1 MLQTLREKTSGWF
14 ATVLLA
20 ALTVPFA
27 FFGIDQYLTQHNET
41 FVARL
46 QAPPSWWPSAPATWP
61 VTMLWQTD
69 TIEADEFR
77 TALERARQSARQRQG
92 DNFDPRAFESAENK
106 RTILDQLIDQHVLQM
121 TADRQGIAVSDA
133 QVRSTILGIPAFQG
147 DNGQFDKE
155 RYQQA
160 LASQGLTP
168 TKFDQQVRD
177 SLGSRLIPEHVAQ
190 SAFVTKTDM
199 QRIVRLLGEKRDVAF
214 VTLPA
219 PAPDTAPVSAQD
231 IQRWYDAHPASYRA
245 AETVSLEYV
254 DIDGST
260 LPVAA
265 TTDEA
270 SLRQRYEQEKARFV
284 QPEQRLA
291 SHILVKVPEG
301 ASAAAQKAAEAKAQ
315 QLAAQARQPGA
326 DFAALARADSED
338 TGSKAGGGDLGWVT
352 KGQMVKPF
360 EDALFAMKPGD
371 VSAPVKSQ
379 FGWHVIQLREVKA
392 GAQTPFE
399 QVRDQLAKEQA
410 DADREH
416 AFNDL
421 VGKIV
426 DQVYKNPTSLAPA
439 ARSAGLAVQK
449 LGPFARGQ
457 GSGIAANPALQRT
470 AFSESAIQDGTVSDP
485 IEIGPNHSV
494 LIRVVGHTEAHQRPL
509 AEVAPQVI
517 AAVRADRARRAAEAS
532 ADQLV
537 AALRQGKPLAE
548 LATARGMPAPSQL
561 PSLPRNVPLPD
572 PKTNEAVF
580 AVQAPAAG
588 QIAPGKAV
596 LDDGRIV
603 VFIVTRVTPG
613 SATDATPEQLQSM
626 QQQVAGMTGEADALA
641 LVAAL
646 RKRMQVTVAEDR
658 L

>member
-1 MLQTLREKTSGWF
+1 MLQTLRDKTSGWF

-77 TALERARQSARQRQG
+77 DALERARRLARQQQG
-92 DNFDPRAFESAENK
+92 DNFDPRAFESVDNK
-106 RTILDQLIDQHVLQM
+106 RNILDRLIDQHVLQM

-133 QVRSTILGIPAFQG
+133 QVRNAIMAIPAFQG

-155 RYQQA
+155 RYLQA
-160 LASQGLTP
+160 LAAQGMTPARFDKEVRESLASQLLP
-168 TKFDQQVRD
+168 QQ
-177 SLGSRLIPEHVAQ
+177 VAQ
-190 SAFVTKTDM
+190 SAFVTTSES
-199 QRIVRLLGEKRDVAF
+199 QRVVRLIGEKRDVAF

-219 PAPDTAPVSAQD
+219 PAPDTAPVSAQE
-231 IQRWYDAHPASYRA
+231 IQRWYDAHPADYRA
-245 AETVSLEYV
+245 PEMVTIEYV

-265 TTDEA
+265 TADDAT
-270 SLRQRYEQEKARFV
+270 LRQRYEQEKARFV

-291 SHILVKVPEG
+291 SHILIKVPEG
-301 ASAAAQKAAEAKAQ
+301 ASPAVQKAAEAKAQ
-315 QLAAQARQPGA
+315 QIAAQARAPGA
-326 DFAALARADSED
+326 DFAALARANSED
-338 TGSKAGGGDLGWVT
+338 TGSKAAGGDLGLVT

-360 EDALFAMKPGD
+360 EDALFAMKPGE

-416 AFNDL
+416 AFNEL
-421 VGKIV
+421 VGKLV

-439 ARSAGLAVQK
+439 ARTANLTVQR

-457 GSGIAANPALQRT
+457 GTGIATNAALQRA

-485 IEIGPNHSV
+485 IELGPNHSV
-494 LIRVVGHTEAHQRPL
+494 LIRVVAHSEARQRPL

-517 AAVRADRARRAAEAS
+517 AAVRGDRARRAAEAS
-532 ADQLV
+532 AEQMV
-537 AALRQGKPLAE
+537 AALRQGKSLAE
-548 LATARGMPAPSQL
+548 LASARGLPAPSQL

-572 PKTNEAVF
+572 PKANEAIF
-580 AVQAPAAG
+580 AVQAPLAG
-588 QIAPGKAV
+588 QVAPGKAV
-596 LDDGRIV
+596 LADGRIV
-603 VFIVTRVTPG
+603 VFVVNKVTPG
-613 SATDATPEQLQSM
+613 TAADATPEQLQSLK
-626 QQQVAGMTGEADALA
+626 QQVAQMAGEADAEA
-641 LVAAL
+641 LVGAL
-646 RKRMQVTVAEDR
+646 RKQMQVTVAEDR

>member
-14 ATVLLA
+14 ASVLLA

-46 QAPPSWWPSAPATWP
+46 QAPPSWWPSAPSTWP
-61 VTMLWQTD
+61 VSMLWQTD

-77 TALERARQSARQRQG
+77 NAFERARQTARQQQG
-92 DNFDPRAFESAENK
+92 DQFDPRAFESADNK
-106 RTILDQLIDQHVLQM
+106 RTVLDRLIDQHVLQM
-121 TADRQGIAVSDA
+121 TAQRQGVAVSDA
-133 QVRSTILGIPAFQG
+133 QVRNAIVGIPAFQK
-147 DNGQFDKE
+147 DNGQFDPE
-155 RYQQA
+155 RYQQM
-160 LASQGLTP
+160 LAAQGLTP
-168 TKFDQQVRD
+168 TRFDQQVREGLA
-177 SLGSRLIPEHVAQ
+177 SQLLPQQVAQ
-190 SAFVTKTDM
+190 SAFVTPAEM
-199 QRIVRLLGEKRDVAF
+199 QRLVRLLGEKRDVAF

-219 PAPDTAPVSAQD
+219 PTPDTAPVSAQD
-231 IQRWYDAHPASYRA
+231 IQRWYDTHAADFRA
-245 AETVSLEYV
+245 PETVTIEYV
-254 DIDGST
+254 DIDGAN
-260 LPVAA
+260 LPAPA
-265 TTDEA
+265 TSDDA
-270 SLRQRYEQEKARFV
+270 GLRQRYEQEKARFV

-301 ASAAAQKAAEAKAQ
+301 ASAAVQKAAEAKAQ

-326 DFAALARADSED
+326 DFAALARANSED
-338 TGSKAGGGDLGWVT
+338 TGSKTGGGDLGWVA

-360 EDALFAMKPGD
+360 EDALFAMKQGE

-421 VGKIV
+421 VGKLV

-439 ARSAGLAVQK
+439 AHTAGLPVQR

-457 GSGIAANPALQRT
+457 GTGLAANPALQRA
-470 AFSESAIQDGTVSDP
+470 AFSESLIQDGTVSDP
-485 IEIGPNHSV
+485 IELGPNHSA
-494 LIRVVGHTEAHQRPL
+494 LIRVIAHNEAHQRPL

-517 AAVRADRARRAAEAS
+517 AAVRGDRARRAAEAS

-548 LATARGMPAPSQL
+548 LATARGLAAPSEL
-561 PSLPRNVPLPD
+561 PAVPRGAPMPD
-572 PKTNEAVF
+572 PKANAAMFDVP
-580 AVQAPAAG
+580 APAAG
-588 QIAPGKAV
+588 QVAPGKAV
-596 LDDGRIV
+596 LADGRIV
-603 VFIVTRVTPG
+603 VFVVRKVTPG
-613 SATDATPEQLQSM
+613 SPAQATPEQLQSM
-626 QQQVAGMTGEADALA
+626 QQQIAQFTGEADAEA

-646 RKRMQVTVAEDR
+646 RKKMQVTVAEDR